1 MPPPRRLFVDWGW
14 IGAPPAARRPPP
26 AVPAFAEDAAPVE
39 VHAQVRPRL
48 EFSTG
53 KDGAAGAETLL
64 VSQGTRL
71 VVGATFP
78 TVSLRVTF
86 QDVRVWG
93 SEANT
98 LLDFTGDT
106 IDLHEGWALW
116 TPSAHVGVKVGR
128 QEIVVEEQ
136 RLVGAVDWTQQ
147 GRAFDAAVVRADG
160 GLFSVDAGAAVL
172 ADTDAPVAVTNAWM
186 GFVRAGVAPTK
197 TSTMDVVAFT
207 VGGAVDGQG
216 LHDGALKLGI
226 KPVAGLGVN
235 LDGHVFA
242 AAAPAGE
249 DAVIGEEAD
258 LWLNGRLGQ
267 RLSVAGGAS
276 AFLWAA
282 DKQPDAWVWLQTTV
296 EL

>member
-14 IGAPPAARRPPP
+14 IGAPPAARRPLL

-39 VHAQVRPRL
+39 VHAQVRSRL
-48 EFSTG
+48 ELGTG

-64 VSQGTRL
+64 VSQRTRL

-136 RLVGAVDWTQQ
+136 RLVGAVD
-147 GRAFDAAVVRADG
+147 
-160 GLFSVDAGAAVL
+160 
-172 ADTDAPVAVTNAWM
+172 
-186 GFVRAGVAPTK
+186 
-197 TSTMDVVAFT
+197 
-207 VGGAVDGQG
+207 
-216 LHDGALKLGI
+216 
-226 KPVAGLGVN
+226 
-235 LDGHVFA
+235 
-242 AAAPAGE
+242 
-249 DAVIGEEAD
+249 
-258 LWLNGRLGQ
+258 
-267 RLSVAGGAS
+267 
-276 AFLWAA
+276 
-282 DKQPDAWVWLQTTV
+282 
-296 EL
+296 